1 MNYNDYDEH
10 NDDDE
15 ARSAVRNCGD
25 APQCGGV
32 AFSIHLA
39 RGTPHTVAW
48 QPEHHWCR
56 SFDFA
61 LAGGLVRGVGVALGD
76 GHVVLGRVWPLVG
89 FVPLSAPH
97 SKFRA
102 KQGATINFAG
112 RAHRHLCRGP
122 QLRGLSSLERSP
134 RRVLCW

>member
-32 AFSIHLA
+32 AYRRMATKA
-39 RGTPHTVAW
+39 RTHYN
-48 QPEHHWCR
+48 HWCR

-61 LAGGLVRGVGVALGD
+61 LAGGLVRGAGVALGD

-97 SKFRA
+97 SKFGA

-112 RAHRHLCRGP
+112 RAHRHLGGGRTPKERG
-122 QLRGLSSLERSP
+122 G
-134 RRVLCW
+134 RRNPKELG